1 MAPKTLEATS
11 HTPPPTNPAPGS
23 GGDGPNLGAPAQFE
37 DGEAEALAAEDEGH
51 ILATPSKRNVQPPV
65 PAPDVEVRADG
76 ESADDAGEKPDG
88 ESPESNGEE
97 PAGEES
103 DEGDA
108 EESAVAEQFNL
119 ALKMAGGDPKKAL
132 QILQAAM
139 GEAEKPAK
147 VEAPKPSP
155 FDAKAE
161 AKQFYEDVAKHG
173 EQEAFALH
181 LERLAKAQ
189 EASTSEVRK
198 ELARQREIDAA
209 AAAEIKALDKAF
221 PAWRGDKAFMV
232 WYDTPQYRN
241 LPGVDAYTLYS
252 AKRTA
257 RKGSENGATAAAKV
271 AADKK
276 AKMAG
281 AAGSIPGGRPAGPN
295 APRPHVSAVELE
307 MREHVRQEGGRLRAL
322 P

>member
-65 PAPDVEVRADG
+65 PAPDAEVRADG

-189 EASTSEVRK
+189 ATATDSVRK
-198 ELARQREIDAA
+198 NLEAQSKAERAA
-209 AAAEIKALDKAF
+209 MAEIAAIDKAF
-221 PAWRGDKAFMV
+221 PKWRDDAVFMEWYEHPKNAHMPAVKA
-232 WYDTPQYRN
+232 YETY
-241 LPGVDAYTLYS
+241 L
-252 AKRTA
+252 KRTG
-257 RKGSENGATAAAKV
+257 RSGSANGAAVAAKV
-271 AADKK
+271 VADKK

>member
-65 PAPDVEVRADG
+65 PAPDAEVRADG

-108 EESAVAEQFNL
+108 EEREAVEQYNL
-119 ALKMAGGDPKKAL
+119 ALKMAGGDVRKAIA
-132 QILQAAM
+132 ILQTAM
-139 GEAEKPAK
+139 GEAEKPA
-147 VEAPKPSP
+147 VEEAPKPPP

-189 EASTSEVRK
+189 ATATDSVRK
-198 ELARQREIDAA
+198 NLEAQSKAERAA
-209 AAAEIKALDKAF
+209 MAEIAAIDKAF
-221 PAWRGDKAFMV
+221 PKWRDDAVFMEWYEHPKNAHMPAVKA
-232 WYDTPQYRN
+232 YETY
-241 LPGVDAYTLYS
+241 L
-252 AKRTA
+252 KRTG
-257 RKGSENGATAAAKV
+257 RSGSANGAAVAAKV
-271 AADKK
+271 VADKK